1 MRKFSFFDLSALD
14 VVFIHCTDIVVNT
27 DRTRSWRPN
36 LKTDG
41 RTGVVRQKSTI
52 ITCAITGAGLTPSMS
67 PYLPYMPA
75 DMIKQSIDAAKAG
88 ASVLHLHARDPKD
101 GRPTNAVEVW
111 EGFVPAIRA
120 GCDSVINMSASMG
133 TTAEDR
139 VSAVLALKPD
149 IATVIVG
156 SMNYGRF
163 KKAQDQGVSEFKYD
177 WERELFGPKSYEQV
191 TQNTFAK
198 IGRMMDILIENKIA
212 MEFEC
217 YDIGHI
223 HILDYHLKTRK
234 LQSPLIVQFLTGILG
249 GITSD
254 IDHLTHMKHTTEKL
268 FGSDC
273 EIFVHG
279 TGLVNLKTAATGAL
293 MGTSIRVG
301 LEDNVTDKPGSLFK
315 SNAEQV
321 GRIRS
326 VLEALNIDVASPAE
340 ARRRLCL
347 NG

>member
-1 MRKFSFFDLSALD
+1 MA
-14 VVFIHCTDIVVNT
+14 
-27 DRTRSWRPN
+27 
-36 LKTDG
+36 
-41 RTGVVRQKSTI
+41 RQKSTI
-52 ITCAITGAGLTPSMS
+52 ITCAVTGAGLTPSMS
-67 PYLPYMPA
+67 PYLPYA
-75 DMIKQSIDAAKAG
+75 AEDMIKQSIDAAKAG
-88 ASVLHLHARDPKD
+88 AAVLHLHARDPKD

-111 EGFVPAIRA
+111 EGFVPAIRK
-120 GCDSVINMSASMG
+120 GCDAVINMSASMG
-133 TTAEDR
+133 VTAEER
-139 VSAVLALKPD
+139 VSAVLELKPE

-163 KKAQDQGVSEFKYD
+163 KKAEDQGVAEFKYD
-177 WERELFGPKSYEQV
+177 WERELFGPKAYEQV

-198 IGRMMDILIENKIA
+198 IGRMIDILLENKVA

-223 HILDYHLKTRK
+223 HTLEYHLKKRK
-234 LQSPLIVQFLTGILG
+234 LDGPLIVQFLTGILG

-254 IDHLTHMKHTTEKL
+254 LDHLMHMKHTAQRL

-279 TGLVNLKTAATGAL
+279 TGPVNLKTAAAGAL

-301 LEDNVTDKPGSLFK
+301 QEDNVTDKPGKLFK

-321 GRIRS
+321 KRIRT
-326 VLEALNIDVASPAE
+326 VLEALNIEIATPAE
-340 ARRRLCL
+340 ARNRLCL
-347 NG
+347 H

>member
-1 MRKFSFFDLSALD
+1 MAK
-14 VVFIHCTDIVVNT
+14 
-27 DRTRSWRPN
+27 
-36 LKTDG
+36 
-41 RTGVVRQKSTI
+41 QKSTI
-52 ITCAITGAGLTPSMS
+52 ITCAVTGAGLTPSMS
-67 PYLPYMPA
+67 PYLPYTA
-75 DMIKQSIDAAKAG
+75 EDMIKQSVGAAKAG
-88 ASVLHLHARDPKD
+88 AAVLHLHARDPKD

-111 EGFVPAIRA
+111 EGFVPAIRKECQA
-120 GCDSVINMSASMG
+120 IINMSASMG
-133 TTAEDR
+133 DTAEDR

-163 KKAQDQGVSEFKYD
+163 KKAQDQGIAEFKYD

-198 IGRMMDILIENKIA
+198 IGRMIDILIDHKIA

-223 HILDYHLKTRK
+223 YTLEYHLKGRK
-234 LQSPLIVQFLTGILG
+234 LQGPLIVQFLTGILG
-249 GITSD
+249 GIPSD
-254 IDHLTHMKHTTEKL
+254 IEHLLHMKHTTEKL

-279 TGLVNLKTAATGAL
+279 TGPVNLKTAAAGAL

-301 LEDNVTDKPGSLFK
+301 QEDNVTDKPGKLFK

-321 GRIRS
+321 ERIRI
-326 VLEALNIDVASPAE
+326 VLEALNIEIATPAE
-340 ARRRLCL
+340 AHRRLCL
-347 NG
+347 KG